1 MTSAIDLK
9 EAAAAYQAATQ
20 YFLNL
25 ARAVTPDL
33 MDVHAENEWSA
44 RQCIHHMADS
54 EAQSYARLRRL
65 VAEPEGSII
74 QGYDEAAWANEA
86 KLAYADGPVENSI
99 AVYAAVRASSLDLIK
114 RLEESDLD
122 KFGEHTE
129 SGKYTI
135 ARWLETYTKHPYDHG
150 DQMVRATKGQA

>member
-1 MTSAIDLK
+1 MDMK
-9 EAAAAYQAATQ
+9 EAAAAYEAGSQ

-65 VAEPEGSII
+65 VAEPEA
-74 QGYDEAAWANEA
+74 QRFRVMT
-86 KLAYADGPVENSI
+86 KQLGPMSQ
-99 AVYAAVRASSLDLIK
+99 SLPMQMALLKI
-114 RLEESDLD
+114 RLLSMQRYVL
-122 KFGEHTE
+122 
-129 SGKYTI
+129 
-135 ARWLETYTKHPYDHG
+135 HP
-150 DQMVRATKGQA
+150 

>member
-1 MTSAIDLK
+1 MSPAIDMK
-9 EAAAAYQAATQ
+9 EAAAAYESASQ

-25 ARAVTPDL
+25 ARGITPDL
-33 MDVHAENEWSA
+33 LDVHAENEWSA

-74 QGYDEAAWANEA
+74 QGYDEAAWANEP
-86 KLAYADGPVENSI
+86 KLAYADGAVENAI
-99 AVYAAVRASSLDLIK
+99 AVYAAVRASSLDLVK
-114 RLEESDLD
+114 RLTEEDLE
-122 KFGEHTE
+122 KFGEHSE

-135 ARWLETYTKHPYDHG
+135 ARWLETYTRHPYDHG

>member
-1 MTSAIDLK
+1 MTSHVDLK
-9 EAAAAYQAATQ
+9 EIAAAYEAASQ

-25 ARAVTPDL
+25 ARGLTPDL
-33 MDVHAENEWSA
+33 LDVHAENEWSA

-74 QGYDEAAWANEA
+74 QGYDEAAWANEP
-86 KLAYADGPVENSI
+86 KLAYADGAVENSI
-99 AVYAAVRASSLDLIK
+99 AVYAAVRASSLDIIK
-114 RLEESDLD
+114 RLEESDLE
-122 KFGEHTE
+122 KAGEHTE
-129 SGKYTI
+129 SGKYSI
-135 ARWLETYTKHPYDHG
+135 AAWLENYTKHPYDHG